1 MRYIIYQE
9 GEIPFFTF
17 VFIPENHYLFGM
29 VVFDL
34 LRNKYTTDGYK
45 WVNVEIDSY

>member
-9 GEIPFFTF
+9 GHTPFFTF
-17 VFIPENHYLFGM
+17 VFIPENHYLIGM

-34 LRNKYTTDGYK
+34 FINKYTTDGCN
-45 WVNVEIDSY
+45 WFNIEIDTY